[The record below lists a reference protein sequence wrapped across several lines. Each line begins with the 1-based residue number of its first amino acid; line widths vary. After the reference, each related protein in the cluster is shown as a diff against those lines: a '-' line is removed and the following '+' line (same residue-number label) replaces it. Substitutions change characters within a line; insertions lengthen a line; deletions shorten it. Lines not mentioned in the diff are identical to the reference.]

1 MAPSEQQSVEP
12 EARNAYERE
21 ATDARASP
29 QSQQSMPGALP
40 MEEDPTIVIGEPAPR
55 EAPEDRPEIL
65 IEGQTTQT
73 LPEPEEP
80 TILANEG
87 PS

>member
-12 EARNAYERE
+12 EVCSVYERE
-21 ATDARASP
+21 ATEARASP

-40 MEEDPTIVIGEPAPR
+40 MEEEPTIIIGEPVPR
-55 EAPEDRPEIL
+55 ETPEDQPEIL
-65 IEGQTTQT
+65 IEGQMAQIF
-73 LPEPEEP
+73 PEPEEP
-80 TILANEG
+80 TILTNEG